1 MKLAIMQPYFLPYLG
16 YWQLIQSADVFI
28 LFDDVQFIRHGWINR
43 NRVLKPKSGWQYIMV
58 PLQKHSCRARI
69 KEIQAHPDV
78 DWKSKILRQL
88 EHYKHDHKI
97 RAPYFAEV
105 MTLLS
110 DLFSSL
116 NTTRL
121 VEINAHLIRGISA
134 YLNISTRLEISSDCG
149 FDYDQVEG
157 PGEWALRMAQQ
168 MQATQYINP
177 INGRDLFSANK
188 FRDLGI
194 DLVFLKST
202 GCSYDQRRSFEPNL
216 SIVDA
221 LMFNGREG
229 TKRWLHAFEMEGS

>member
-43 NRVLKPKSGWQYIMV
+43 NRVLKQGSGWQYIMV
-58 PLQKHSCRARI
+58 PLRKHSHRARI
-69 KEIQAHPDV
+69 KEIQAHPEV
-78 DWKSKILRQL
+78 DWKGKILRQL
-88 EHYKHDHKI
+88 EHYKSQ
-97 RAPYFAEV
+97 APYFAEV

-116 NTTRL
+116 STTCM
-121 VEINAHLIRGISA
+121 VEINAHLIRGICA
-134 YLNISTRLEISSDCG
+134 YLNIGTRLEISSDCG

-157 PGEWALRMAQQ
+157 PGEWALRMAHQ
-168 MQATQYINP
+168 MQATQYLNP
-177 INGRDLFSANK
+177 INGRDLFSASK

-194 DLVFLKST
+194 DLIFLKNP

-216 SIVDA
+216 SIVDV

-229 TKRWLHAFEMEGS
+229 TKRWLHAVETEEA